1 MMRDPKS
8 IAQKWYRKAISAD
21 DDYERFVFLW
31 FAFNAL
37 YNEFF
42 SGSER
47 KAIGDLVYTDRY
59 RINNARIKDILET
72 SHAEFFQERIIRD
85 CRGNGLDTSESAAV
99 LRSSDY
105 SQKKRLRNLLIILYQ
120 VRCNLFH
127 GNKMFG
133 RDSDDEVMINAAFV
147 LTGIIEAF
155 LKAGCE

>member
-1 MMRDPKS
+1 MRNPKS
-8 IAQKWYRKAISAD
+8 IAQRWYRKAINAD
-21 DDYERFVFLW
+21 DNYERFVFLW

-42 SGSER
+42 SDSER
-47 KAIGDLVYTDRY
+47 KAIGDLVYSDFY
-59 RINNARIKDILET
+59 RINSARIKDILKT
-72 SHAEFFQERIIRD
+72 SHAEFFQKRIIRD
-85 CRGNGLDTSESAAV
+85 FRGNGFDTSESAAV

-105 SQKKRLRNLLIILYQ
+105 SQNKRPNNLLKILYQ

-133 RDSDDEVMINAAFV
+133 RDSDDEVVANAAFA

-155 LKAGCE
+155 LKADCE